1 MCGNSEQTRIN
12 KNMLID
18 IKEVSKIAGIG
29 LTSAYRLRDNGEL
42 PKAKKI
48 SPLKKGSLRWEDSEI
63 KSWLDTR
70 LNQAA

>member
-1 MCGNSEQTRIN
+1 
-12 KNMLID
+12 MLID
-18 IKEVSKIAGIG
+18 IKQVSQIAGIG
-29 LTSAYRLRDNGEL
+29 LTSAYRLRDKGEL

-63 KSWLDTR
+63 KAWLDNR